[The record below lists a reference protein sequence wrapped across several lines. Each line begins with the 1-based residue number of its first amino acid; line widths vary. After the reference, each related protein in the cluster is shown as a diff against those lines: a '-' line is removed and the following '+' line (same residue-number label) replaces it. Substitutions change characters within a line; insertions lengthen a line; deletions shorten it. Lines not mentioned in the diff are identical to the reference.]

1 MIEPAKTIA
10 KYNPLS
16 FIAEGV
22 REPMISGINA
32 ADTLYAVLAIHGIV
46 VLGLVLSARA
56 LRHRLR
62 VG

>member
-10 KYNPLS
+10 EYNPLS
-16 FIAEGV
+16 FIVEGI
-22 REPMISGINA
+22 REPMISGIDA
-32 ADTLYAVLAIHGIV
+32 TDTLYAVLAILGIV
-46 VLGLVLSARA
+46 VVGLLLSDRA

>member
-10 KYNPLS
+10 EYNPLS
-16 FIAEGV
+16 FIVEGV
-22 REPMISGINA
+22 REPIISGIDATQTLEAVA
-32 ADTLYAVLAIHGIV
+32 AILGIV

>member
-10 KYNPLS
+10 QYNPLS
-16 FIAEGV
+16 FIVEGI
-22 REPMISGINA
+22 RGPMISGIDA
-32 ADTLYAVLAIHGIV
+32 SETLDAVLAILGIV
-46 VLGLVLSARA
+46 VLGLVLSDRA

>member
-10 KYNPLS
+10 QYNPLS
-16 FIAEGV
+16 FIVEGI
-22 REPMISGINA
+22 REPMISGIDA
-32 ADTLYAVLAIHGIV
+32 SDTLAAVAAIAGIV
-46 VLGLVLSARA
+46 VLGLVLSSRA